1 MLKVYTSYTMIDF
14 IIPRWGGEVKAA
26 GQAGCDMG
34 IRQKKEA
41 ARSGLMW
48 YADVQINAQARP
60 AAFSRSSRRLRKYS
74 SRSQLTMTRLST

>member
-34 IRQKKEA
+34 IRQKKRPHA
-41 ARSGLMW
+41 AALCGMQM
-48 YADVQINAQARP
+48 Y
-60 AAFSRSSRRLRKYS
+60 K
-74 SRSQLTMTRLST
+74 